1 MESFKILDSNK
12 DIEKVMIINDKLT
25 DFLARA
31 ENFYNS
37 YLIKG
42 NFSKESLELYI
53 LFLRYSMV
61 YIYIFCLD
69 FFYNINDNLCFFF
82 FLTK

>member
-61 YIYIFCLD
+61 YIYIFYLN

-82 FLTK
+82 F